1 MLISKI
7 FLKKGRNT
15 DSDFQLFCEELSMA
29 EISRR
34 ISCSTFFVPELELKH
49 NEHSTLKNI
58 SLKRN
63 FRWLKIHINIFLNH
77 YIKK

>member
-1 MLISKI
+1 
-7 FLKKGRNT
+7 
-15 DSDFQLFCEELSMA
+15 MA

-58 SLKRN
+58 NPKKKFQMAKNS
-63 FRWLKIHINIFLNH
+63 HQYFLNH
-77 YIKK
+77 